1 MGFKRPF
8 IPVEKA
14 ASRNPSPP
22 SSDQQVNSP
31 HNFNE
36 VSVGQVLRMKI
47 RCDVDMTPNSHD
59 YPKKK
64 SLVLVRRMN
73 ISILAMKGLS
83 DVHNCDD

>member
-8 IPVEKA
+8 IPVEKV

-22 SSDQQVNSP
+22 SSDQQVNSL

-47 RCDVDMTPNSHD
+47 RCDVDMTTQ
-59 YPKKK
+59 K
-64 SLVLVRRMN
+64 RRMN